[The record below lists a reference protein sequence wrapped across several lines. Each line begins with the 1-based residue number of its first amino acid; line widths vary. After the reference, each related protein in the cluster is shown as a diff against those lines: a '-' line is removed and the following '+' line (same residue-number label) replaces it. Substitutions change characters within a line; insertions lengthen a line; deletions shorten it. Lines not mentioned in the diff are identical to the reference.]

1 MLKKYLNFVLYY
13 IYLNFNLIILL
24 NKNFFE
30 LFKILKKKFA
40 IRMYDTYV

>member
-30 LFKILKKKFA
+30 LFKILKKKYV